1 MSIDGNSIG
10 VSWWQSMFP
19 QQFPA
24 VCSRWESN
32 SIPISGVGLS
42 LLRRGTWPL
51 LALFWALFFSLGSA
65 SCGQLAILDM
75 ATPASQLPS
84 TINRILDLF
93 TKFSEGLTDKIMED
107 NLRGVELGV
116 RVQAINTLLQKRQIQ
131 MFKQG
136 DFIVYKR
143 QAKDESGRFRGL
155 STEDMLV
162 YQAIQK
168 AGNMG
173 IWTKDM
179 KRETNLQQPQIT
191 KAIKNLE
198 TRSLIK
204 GVKPVSNQ
212 AKKVYMLAELT
223 PSKEITGGA
232 WYTGQ
237 TFDAEFT
244 NVVKQQC
251 LRFVRQ
257 QVVAT
262 IGSIADYIKK
272 LGIANV
278 ELKSDELMQIL
289 DMLVLDGSV
298 EKVRSTATGD
308 FISIPVNEF
317 CFRVSQTRIQE
328 SSAFTD
334 IPCGVC
340 PVLHECTDDGLISPK
355 TCIYY
360 KKWLAF

>member
-1 MSIDGNSIG
+1 
-10 VSWWQSMFP
+10 
-19 QQFPA
+19 
-24 VCSRWESN
+24 
-32 SIPISGVGLS
+32 
-42 LLRRGTWPL
+42 
-51 LALFWALFFSLGSA
+51 
-65 SCGQLAILDM
+65 M

-93 TKFSEGLTDKIMED
+93 TNFSEGLTDKIMEE

-116 RVQAINTLLQKRQIQ
+116 RVQAINSLLQKRQIQ

-237 TFDAEFT
+237 TFDADLFMIS
-244 NVVKQQC
+244 NQFLIFMVIHSRGF
-251 LRFVRQ
+251 LG
-257 QVVAT
+257 QVIAT

-278 ELKSDELMQIL
+278 ELNSDELMQIL

-298 EKVRSTATGD
+298 EKVRSTGTGD

>member
-1 MSIDGNSIG
+1 
-10 VSWWQSMFP
+10 
-19 QQFPA
+19 
-24 VCSRWESN
+24 
-32 SIPISGVGLS
+32 
-42 LLRRGTWPL
+42 
-51 LALFWALFFSLGSA
+51 
-65 SCGQLAILDM
+65 M

-93 TKFSEGLTDKIMED
+93 TNFSEGLTDKIMEE

-116 RVQAINTLLQKRQIQ
+116 RVQAINSLLQKRQIQ

-232 WYTGQ
+232 WYTGYSNYWDITVCSQ
-237 TFDAEFT
+237 HDNDNFNHIYSITFNFQYFNFIITIYYLILFQSGYITRNRENMMFEYKSNLQPRATSEWSFSGRT
-244 NVVKQQC
+244 QRPGLHFC
-251 LRFVRQ
+251 LPKVYLYS
-257 QVVAT
+257 VEV
-262 IGSIADYIKK
+262 GPVLLKK
-272 LGIANV
+272 L
-278 ELKSDELMQIL
+278 IL

-298 EKVRSTATGD
+298 EKVRSTGTGD